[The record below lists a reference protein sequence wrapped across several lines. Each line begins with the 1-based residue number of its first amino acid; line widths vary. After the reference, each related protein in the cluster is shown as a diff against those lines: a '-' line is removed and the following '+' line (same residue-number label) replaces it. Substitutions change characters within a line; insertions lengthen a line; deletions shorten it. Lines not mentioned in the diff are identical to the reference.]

1 MKVIIEA
8 DGGSRGN
15 PGPAGYGAVVWT
27 EDRATVLAEAKQAIG
42 RATNN
47 VAEYRGLIAGLD
59 DALNLGATE
68 AAVYLDSKLL
78 VEQMSGRWK
87 VKHPDLIELHAQA
100 RDRARRFAKISYS
113 WIPRERNTHA
123 DRLANEAMD
132 AAAELD
138 GTAEKPEPAEQSGPV
153 EKPEPAKQ
161 PGPVEKPEPTGSAN
175 VSSPSA
181 PGWTGARGT
190 PTRLLLLRH
199 GQTELSVQRR
209 YSGRGNPALTELG
222 RRQAD
227 AAARYLAQRGGIS
240 AVFASPLQRAYDTA
254 AAAAKALGLDVTVDD
269 DLIETDF
276 GSWEGLTFAEAVERD
291 PELHGRWL
299 RDTSTAPPGGESFD
313 AVADRVSRVR
323 DRIIAL
329 HQGTTVLVVSH
340 VTPIKMLLR
349 EALEAGPGILYRLHL
364 DLASLS
370 IAEFYSD
377 GASSVRLVNQT
388 AYL

>member
-1 MKVIIEA
+1 VKVVVEA

-27 EDRATVLAEAKQAIG
+27 ADHSTVLAENKQAIG

-68 AAVYLDSKLL
+68 AAVFLDSKLL

-100 RDRARRFAKISYS
+100 RKLASRLGKISYT
-113 WIPRERNTHA
+113 WIPRERNKHA

-132 AAAELD
+132 AAAEASGALEQPD
-138 GTAEKPEPAEQSGPV
+138 PPVAEKVAAEPAEAAA
-153 EKPEPAKQ
+153 ETAK
-161 PGPVEKPEPTGSAN
+161 S
-175 VSSPSA
+175 
-181 PGWTGARGT
+181 PGWTGARGA

-199 GQTELSVQRR
+199 GQTELSAQRR
-209 YSGRGNPALTELG
+209 YSGRGNPALTEVG

-254 AAAAKALGLDVTVDD
+254 AMAAKALGLDVTVDD

-276 GSWEGLTFAEAVERD
+276 GAWEGLTFAEASERD
-291 PELHGRWL
+291 AELHTRWL
-299 RDTSTAPPGGESFD
+299 RDTSTTPPDGESFD
-313 AVADRVSRVR
+313 AVLDRVSRVR
-323 DRIIAL
+323 ERIIAA
-329 HQGTTVLVVSH
+329 HQGTTVLIVSH

-349 EALEAGPGILYRLHL
+349 VALDAGPGILYRLHL

-370 IAEFYSD
+370 IAEFYPD
-377 GASSVRLVNQT
+377 GATSVRLVNQT

>member
-1 MKVIIEA
+1 MKVVIEA

-27 EDRATVLAEAKQAIG
+27 EDRTTALAENKQAIG

-59 DALNLGATE
+59 DALKLGASE

-87 VKHPDLIELHAQA
+87 VKHPDLIELNAQA
-100 RDRARRFAKISYS
+100 RRLAARFDKISYS
-113 WIPRERNTHA
+113 WIPRERNSHA

-132 AAAELD
+132 AAAEAN
-138 GTAEKPEPAEQSGPV
+138 GAAKKPERTEKPG
-153 EKPEPAKQ
+153 
-161 PGPVEKPEPTGSAN
+161 PTGGAAKT
-175 VSSPSA
+175 VAAPAPTA

-209 YSGRGNPALTELG
+209 YSGRGNPSLTEVG

-240 AVFASPLQRAYDTA
+240 AVFSSPLQRAYDTA

-276 GSWEGLTFAEAVERD
+276 GAWEGLTFAEAAERD

-313 AVADRVSRVR
+313 AVLDRVSSIRE
-323 DRIIAL
+323 RILGA

-349 EALEAGPGILYRLHL
+349 EALDAGPGILYRLHL